1 MAFIRRKGN
10 AYYLVHSVRRG
21 GKVRQLHLARLGD
34 RPQITP
40 EVIRQVRRRHPL
52 LELDWDRVRQQASRH
67 VILWP
72 ADPEAVEKLKRQVHG
87 LTRALADLAPAWL
100 AFAAGEAHSRELAS
114 LLRLLHTTLD
124 IKLRQFERLLAG
136 RPAWPLTARRR
147 LVP

>member
-72 ADPEAVEKLKRQVHG
+72 AD
-87 LTRALADLAPAWL
+87 LAPAWL

>member
-52 LELDWDRVRQQASRH
+52 LELDWDRVRRQVSRQI
-67 VILWP
+67 ILWP
-72 ADPEAVEKLKRQVHG
+72 TDAEAIDKLKRQVHG

-100 AFAAGEAHSRELAS
+100 ALAAGEARSRELAS
-114 LLRLLHTTLD
+114 LFRLLHTTLD
-124 IKLRQFERLLAG
+124 IKLQQFDRLLAG
-136 RPAWPLTARRR
+136 RPTWPVMARRR